1 MELLTR
7 QPVLAASLLL
17 VPLLSLAAP
26 AWLTLAGVP
35 PSWPVLWLLPWALVD
50 GRRSALLLAL
60 VLGLLMDSQTPG
72 LVSWIPGLLLL
83 ARWWGP
89 LRGRR
94 PAIERPLSLGLLAL
108 GGTAL
113 LNLTLMLQWLA
124 WGWRFPVATATLAGA
139 ERAAPDPV
147 TLAGAG
153 WTWQDLTTAGLHPL
167 LAQTLLTA
175 LLAPL
180 VCSLLLLVWKRA
192 HPDWR
197 A

>member
-17 VPLLSLAAP
+17 VPRLGLAAP

-35 PSWPVLWLLPWALVD
+35 PCWPVLWLLPWALVD

-124 WGWRFPVATATLAGA
+124 WGWRSPLAGA
-139 ERAAPDPV
+139 DRPAPDPGQ
-147 TLAGAG
+147 LAQPG
-153 WTWQDLTTAGLHPL
+153 WTWQDLTTAGMHL
-167 LAQTLLTA
+167 LFAQTLLTA

-180 VCSLLLLVWKRA
+180 VCSLLLLLWKRA
-192 HPDWR
+192 DPDWR
-197 A
+197 G

>member
-1 MELLTR
+1 MELLRR

-17 VPLLSLAAP
+17 VPLLGLAAP
-26 AWLTLAGVP
+26 SWLTLAGVP
-35 PSWPVLWLLPWALVD
+35 PCWPVLWLLPWALVD
-50 GRRSALLLAL
+50 GRLSALLLAV
-60 VLGLLMDSQTPG
+60 VLGLLMDSQHPG

-89 LRGRR
+89 LRARR

-124 WGWRFPVATATLAGA
+124 RGWRRPLAGVDGA
-139 ERAAPDPV
+139 VPDPAR
-147 TLAGAG
+147 LAQAG
-153 WTWQDLTTAGLHPL
+153 WTWQDLTTAGAHL
-167 LAQTLLTA
+167 LVAQTLLTA

-180 VCSLLLLVWKRA
+180 VCSLLLLLWKRA
-192 HPDWR
+192 EPDGR
-197 A
+197 G

>member
-1 MELLTR
+1 MDLLR
-7 QPVLAASLLL
+7 RHPLLAASLGL
-17 VPLLSLAAP
+17 VPLVSLATP
-26 AWLTLAGVP
+26 SWLTLAGVP
-35 PSWPVLWLLPWALVD
+35 PCWPVLWLLPWALAD
-50 GRRSALLLAL
+50 GRRSALVLAL
-60 VLGLLMDSQTPG
+60 VLGLLLDAQHPG

-89 LRGRR
+89 LRARR

-124 WGWRFPVATATLAGA
+124 WGWRPPLADGD
-139 ERAAPDPV
+139 RSGPDPGV
-147 TLAGAG
+147 LAQAG
-153 WTWQDLTTAGLHPL
+153 WTWQDLTTVGPYVL

-180 VCSLLLLVWKRA
+180 VCSLLLLLWKRA
-192 HPDWR
+192 DPDWR
-197 A
+197 G